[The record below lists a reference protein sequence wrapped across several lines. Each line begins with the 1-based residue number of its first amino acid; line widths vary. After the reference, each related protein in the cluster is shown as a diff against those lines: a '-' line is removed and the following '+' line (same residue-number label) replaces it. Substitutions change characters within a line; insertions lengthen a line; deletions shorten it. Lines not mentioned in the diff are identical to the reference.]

1 MFRIFSRFNALF
13 VRPHIRGA
21 IREYQTQLIQRVKD
35 DIEALHDKFK
45 VRDFAAEF
53 FVSLLIVLI
62 L

>member
-35 DIEALHDKFK
+35 DIEALHEKFK
-45 VRDFAAEF
+45 V
-53 FVSLLIVLI
+53 I
-62 L
+62 LYTSPNMFYFDPF